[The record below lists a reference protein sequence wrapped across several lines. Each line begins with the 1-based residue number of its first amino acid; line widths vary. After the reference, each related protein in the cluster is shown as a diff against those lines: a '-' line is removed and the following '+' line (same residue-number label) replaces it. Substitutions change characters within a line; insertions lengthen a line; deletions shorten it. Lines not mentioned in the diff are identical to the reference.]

1 MTPEEM
7 QVEDTQPTMMPEET
21 EDKEAPKEENH
32 GEIPAHQDPP
42 IEEAISELEKVQA
55 ELEEMKDKYVRLF
68 AEFDNY
74 KRRSAKERLEYMKT
88 AGQDILRDLLP
99 VLDDIERAEKSVVSA
114 NDVDAVKEGFQLIK
128 EKLIKNLATK
138 GLKAMES
145 IGEPFNA
152 DFHEAVTEIPAPS
165 EDLKGKVVDE
175 IEKGYLLNEKII
187 RYAKVVVGK

>member
-1 MTPEEM
+1 MKPEEM
-7 QVEDTQPTMMPEET
+7 EEKDIQTEEQTAETQ
-21 EDKEAPKEENH
+21 
-32 GEIPAHQDPP
+32 GEIPPHQDPP
-42 IEEAISELEKVQA
+42 LEEAVSELEKVHA

-68 AEFDNY
+68 AEFDNF
-74 KRRSAKERLEYMKT
+74 KRRSAKEKIEYMKT
-88 AGQDILRDLLP
+88 AGQEILSDLLP
-99 VLDDIERAEKSVVSA
+99 VLDDMERAEKSVASA
-114 NDVDAVKEGFQLIK
+114 TDVEAIKEGFQLIK
-128 EKLIKNLATK
+128 EKLVRNLSAK

-145 IGEPFNA
+145 MGQPFNA